1 MNQENGDVEI
11 KESSDKP
18 SITRVLPSCLRNGN
32 NSNNSNPVV
41 KNTRVSFPDDE
52 RDLVT
57 GYLEPADPWDV
68 GEYQCICISFLFCS
82 VYIPC
87 KFFA

>member
-1 MNQENGDVEI
+1 MNQENGGLEI

-18 SITRVLPSCLRNGN
+18 FITRVPPSCLRNGS
-32 NSNNSNPVV
+32 NSNNSPVV

-57 GYLEPADPWDV
+57 GYLEPANPWDV
-68 GEYQCICISFLFCS
+68 GEYRLILHILLF
-82 VYIPC
+82 VPC